1 MQRTVLIMAG
11 GSGERFWPLS
21 RQKRPKQLL
30 TLTSP
35 TKTMLDEA
43 IERILPLIAAQHIFI
58 VTSELL
64 QEPIRASL
72 CASGYGI
79 PPENVIAEPLK
90 RNTSPCIALGAA
102 FIAERYSGHDSL
114 EHQNNEN
121 DKNDENRDNK
131 GDSHDNEHSATAH
144 TGLRPD
150 EISMAVLTADH
161 FIEDAE
167 LFRASVDAALSHA
180 EQTGE
185 LVTFGVTPT
194 RPATGYGYIEV
205 ELKDRSAP
213 TAQPSKT
220 VSAKTIKAHRVR
232 SFREKP
238 NAEIA
243 QDFIERGN
251 FFWNSG
257 MFFWRVDSV
266 MAGLREHLPEV
277 GIRIDDLMPVL
288 HGATRTVHD
297 GAPQGTLEV
306 FHHMPDIS
314 IDFGLMERAK
324 NVACVPVS
332 FGWDDVGSWDALE
345 RVYDTDSAGNI
356 NVGDAVLLD
365 TRDCIVLNNA
375 HHDIAIAAIGVE
387 NLVIV
392 ATSDGML
399 VCPKDRVQDVRKA
412 VAALRN
418 RQNGKF
424 V

>member
-72 CASGYGI
+72 RASGYAI

-102 FIAERYSGHDSL
+102 FIAERYSTCGSPERYIEPQTD
-114 EHQNNEN
+114 
-121 DKNDENRDNK
+121 
-131 GDSHDNEHSATAH
+131 DSHSKEPSKKPSVEPLNTEPPR

-161 FIEDAE
+161 FISDAE

-205 ELKDRSAP
+205 ELKDR
-213 TAQPSKT
+213 TASGVHATK
-220 VSAKTIKAHRVR
+220 AIKAHRVR

-266 MAGLREHLPEV
+266 IAGLREHLPEV

-288 HGATRTVHD
+288 HGATRTAHD

-306 FHHMPDIS
+306 FQHMPDIS

-345 RVYDTDSAGNI
+345 RVYETDSTGNI

-365 TRDCIVLNNA
+365 ARDCIVLNNA
-375 HHDIAIAAIGVE
+375 HNDIAIAAIGVE

-392 ATSDGML
+392 ATGDGVL

-412 VAALRN
+412 VAALRD
-418 RQNGKF
+418 RHNGKF